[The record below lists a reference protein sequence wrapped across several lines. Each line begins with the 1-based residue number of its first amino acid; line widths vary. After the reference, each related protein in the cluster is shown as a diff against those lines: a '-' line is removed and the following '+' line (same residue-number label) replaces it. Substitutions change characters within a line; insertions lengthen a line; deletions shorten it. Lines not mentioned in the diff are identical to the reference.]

1 MTLDQKPDTP
11 LLLEVT
17 DLKTYFPIRTGVFSR
32 VSGQVYAVD
41 GVSISMHHGETL
53 GLVGESGSGKS
64 TLGKSIMRLVEP
76 SSGRIKLSGVEITGL
91 SRQEMFEHRRQ
102 VQMVFQD
109 PYSSLN
115 PRIPVGKIV
124 AEALK
129 IHGIASGKEAEDA
142 VKDIF
147 NRVGLRPAQ
156 MRNFANEFSGGQ
168 RQRVGIARAL
178 ALNPKL
184 IIADE
189 PVSALDV
196 SVQAQVINL
205 FMDLQQ
211 ELGLSYLFIAH
222 DLAVVAQVCHR
233 IAVMYLGK
241 IVEIASREELFKSPE
256 HPYTKALLAS
266 IPMPNPEM
274 RRAEDRVLQ
283 GDIPSPSNPP
293 KGCRFHT
300 RCPIAEAKCKT
311 QAPEM
316 KEGRSG
322 HSVACHLA

>member
-1 MTLDQKPDTP
+1 MSLDQNPATP
-11 LLLEVT
+11 VLLEVT
-17 DLKTYFPIRTGVFSR
+17 DLKTHFPIRTGVFSR
-32 VSGQVYAVD
+32 ISGQVYAVD
-41 GVSISMHHGETL
+41 GVSIAIQDGETL

-76 SSGRIKLSGVEITGL
+76 TSGSIKISGVEITDL
-91 SRQEMFEHRRQ
+91 NKQEMFEHRRQ

-124 AEALK
+124 TEALH
-129 IHGIASGKEAEDA
+129 IHGVASGEQAEDQ
-142 VKDIF
+142 VREIF
-147 NRVGLRPAQ
+147 RRVGLRPAQ

-211 ELGLSYLFIAH
+211 EFGLSYLFIAH

-241 IVEIASREELFKSPE
+241 IVEVANRDELFKSPL
-256 HPYTKALLAS
+256 HPYSRALLAA
-266 IPMPNPEM
+266 IPIPNPKLRSAKEPG
-274 RRAEDRVLQ
+274 LQ

-293 KGCRFHT
+293 PGCRFHT
-300 RCPIAEAKCKT
+300 RCPLAQARCKT
-311 QAPEM
+311 EAPEL
-316 KEGRSG
+316 KQASAG
-322 HSVACHLA
+322 HWVSCHLV